1 MIITKEAFQKLV
13 SAYLDG
19 EISTDE
25 AQSLFDCIN
34 SNKEA
39 KAFFLRSCA
48 MHKNLC
54 KLYGREFK
62 FQKIAG
68 VDIERLI
75 ESPKRSKIRA
85 ISEWGAVACL
95 LIISAGLLSL
105 AISATQVE
113 ASEEDDDDV
122 NYIPQHNYQTKIL
135 GNIKAEQT
143 EVSIVE
149 IAPKHL
155 ILKND

>member
-1 MIITKEAFQKLV
+1 MIITKEAFKKLV

-54 KLYGREFK
+54 KLYGKKFK

-75 ESPKRSKIRA
+75 ESPKRSRIRA
-85 ISEWGAVACL
+85 VSEWSAVACL
-95 LIISAGLLSL
+95 LIICAGLLSL

-113 ASEEDDDDV
+113 ASEDDDV
-122 NYIPQHNYQTKIL
+122 DYTPQHNYQTKIL
-135 GNIKAEQT
+135 SKIKAEQN

-149 IAPKHL
+149 IAPKLL
-155 ILKND
+155 IIKND